1 MNYLLNVTDYLD
13 ETFLEEETYKIGD
26 DVLFLPEEENDAN
39 FCSLKSIDLK
49 DNFFITT
56 FMIEN
61 EWTGEKYAR
70 TYNFQPGSKIGM
82 NMLGPNL
89 ACFLP
94 PKKIPVLVEIT
105 AISAEH
111 IVFKVIG
118 VQKQYAK
125 NIDKKAA
132 LLKSQI

>member
-39 FCSLKSIDLK
+39 FCSLKSIDLR
-49 DNFFITT
+49 DNLFITT
-56 FMIEN
+56 FIIEN
-61 EWTGEKYAR
+61 EWTGEKYVR
-70 TYNFQPGSKIGM
+70 TYNFQAGSKIGM

-111 IVFKVIG
+111 ITIKVIG
-118 VQKQYAK
+118 VQKQYAE
-125 NIDKKAA
+125 NIDKKAE
-132 LLKSQI
+132 LFQSQM